1 MFNVPLLTE
10 ELSRRHLS
18 EEHPSKQK
26 LKRWVSSYVISLQQ
40 VRTSPL
46 STPQPGAA
54 FHQPLTKCVEQM
66 APAKWRGNKAKGALC
81 EVCVWVSAWA
91 GVSVCAGEVYPNR
104 QDAVCV
110 RCVDFVEWMVILSV
124 QRRVCVRVPV
134 RERRRARWTQQPK
147 TAVCQFK
154 YAPMWPLWEVGRDRR
169 TTEFWD
175 RIFFVISFLC
185 PSLPKISLR
194 SQTQLRDKLK
204 GKVHDPEGLWHAGK
218 RRSPWRSALL
228 WCFEDG
234 GRMAESLTDAHWAV
248 WRSDPLSHAI
258 HKWHQWK
265 HLHLLFLT
273 YGFDV
278 FHQFMSICAAT

>member
-1 MFNVPLLTE
+1 MLTE

-104 QDAVCV
+104 QDALCV

-124 QRRVCVRVPV
+124 QRRVCV
-134 RERRRARWTQQPK
+134 
-147 TAVCQFK
+147 C
-154 YAPMWPLWEVGRDRR
+154 LWERADVHVEHSSPKQQSASSSMPPCDRC
-169 TTEFWD
+169 E
-175 RIFFVISFLC
+175 
-185 PSLPKISLR
+185 K
-194 SQTQLRDKLK
+194 
-204 GKVHDPEGLWHAGK
+204 
-218 RRSPWRSALL
+218 
-228 WCFEDG
+228 
-234 GRMAESLTDAHWAV
+234 
-248 WRSDPLSHAI
+248 
-258 HKWHQWK
+258 
-265 HLHLLFLT
+265 
-273 YGFDV
+273 
-278 FHQFMSICAAT
+278 